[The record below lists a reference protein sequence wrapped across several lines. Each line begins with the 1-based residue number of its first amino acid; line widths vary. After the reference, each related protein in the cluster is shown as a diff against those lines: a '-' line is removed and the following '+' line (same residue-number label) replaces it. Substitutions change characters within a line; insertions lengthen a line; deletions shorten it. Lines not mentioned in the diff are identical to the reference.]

1 MESMRPIDFENVAA
15 FEPLVEPVVWRQ
27 DAAPHHEGT
36 FNAIVNR
43 GAVDSETAGSSISPV
58 TADVWS
64 VHAPTACA
72 IAAGV
77 TIGDTIKRLNSG
89 ATLTVQ
95 RIVRDESGWWLQCTA
110 DERAPH

>member
-1 MESMRPIDFENVAA
+1 MRPIDFENVAA

-43 GAVDSETAGSSISPV
+43 GAVDSATAGSAISPV

-64 VHAPTACA
+64 VHAPTGCA

-77 TIGDTIKRLNSG
+77 AIGDTLERLNSG
-89 ATLTVQ
+89 AILTVQ
-95 RIVRDESGWWLQCTA
+95 RIIQDESGWWLHCTA
-110 DERAPH
+110 DERSPH

>member
-1 MESMRPIDFENVAA
+1 MRPIDFENVAG
-15 FEPLVEPVVWRQ
+15 FGPLVEPVEWRQ
-27 DAAPHHEGT
+27 DAAPHFTGT

-43 GAVDSETAGSSISPV
+43 GAVDSATAGSSISSI

-77 TIGDTIKRLNSG
+77 TIGDTLKRKDSG
-89 ATLTVQ
+89 MVLTVQ

-110 DERAPH
+110 DERSPH

>member
-1 MESMRPIDFENVAA
+1 MVPVDFENVAA

-36 FNAIVNR
+36 FNAIVMR
-43 GAVDSETAGSSISPV
+43 GAVDSESAGSNLGPV

-77 TIGDTIKRLNSG
+77 TIGDTIERLNSG
-89 ATLTVQ
+89 ALLSVQ
-95 RIVRDESGWWLQCTA
+95 KIIQDESGWWLHCTA
-110 DERAPH
+110 EERSAR